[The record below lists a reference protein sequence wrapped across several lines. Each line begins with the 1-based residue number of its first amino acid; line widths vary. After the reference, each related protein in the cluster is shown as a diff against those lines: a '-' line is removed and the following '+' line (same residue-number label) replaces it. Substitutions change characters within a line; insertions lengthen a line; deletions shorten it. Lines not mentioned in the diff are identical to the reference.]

1 MKTSNIIESFALVAN
16 INKEEFFSQ
25 IKEENKLKKWVTTPI
40 KINFENGSIVENSA
54 EVEKLVLGLEQW
66 AKNETTLDNLDGY
79 LDILK
84 NDEDVARTIEQWFK
98 GSRQQ
103 LTKPLDELKK
113 NFTTLEKR
121 VSEVVKVIKNKQLEL
136 QEEEFKKRAEILE
149 EFIISEI
156 SSVKDEQNITLELHL
171 FDDFIDAKRVTKI
184 LTSAGKLSKKVQD
197 DFSKKLNDIVM
208 PILREREQQKLVDND
223 MQKLTLDISGENDIN
238 KLELMLET
246 FSMRYPNLSEREMGL
261 IKTSIE
267 LITAQ
272 KKLNK
277 KKEIEYKKEAENE
290 SILARVREFMDV
302 YKWSNDISEL
312 ENARSGLRELRIA
325 SNNADTIKKIDDIG
339 KNTKEKINKIKSLEI
354 QQVQQQQTV
363 QEEPKF
369 DDVNVYEKEEQ
380 YHEEPKA
387 KALNKYKIDVS
398 DIEALASIE
407 FDAVNEDGA
416 KKQLLNMFEMQL
428 SIIDLELVK

>member
-25 IKEENKLKKWVTTPI
+25 IKEENKLKKWVITPI
-40 KINFENGSIVENSA
+40 KINFKNGNIVENSA
-54 EVEKLVLGLEQW
+54 EVEKLVLGLEKW

-149 EFIISEI
+149 EFIINEI

-208 PILREREQQKLVDND
+208 PILREREQQKLIDND

-246 FSMRYPNLSEREMGL
+246 FSMRYPNLSDREMGL

-272 KKLNK
+272 KKLNE

-312 ENARSGLRELRIA
+312 ENARNGLRELRIA
-325 SNNADTIKKIDDIG
+325 SNNADTIKKIDDVG

-354 QQVQQQQTV
+354 QQIQQQQTV

-369 DDVNVYEKEEQ
+369 DDVNVYEEEEQ
-380 YHEEPKA
+380 YHEETKA

-407 FDAVNEDGA
+407 FDAVNEDDA